1 MNYKVGIPQGLLF
14 YEYYPLWKEF
24 FSELGV
30 EVLLST
36 KTNKK
41 ILDSGVSNCVDDAC
55 LPVKVFHGHVIDLKD
70 KVDFLFVPKII
81 SVKKREFECPKILGL
96 PEMVSNTIK
105 DLPPIIDPEINLW
118 KSEKNISDSITELG
132 KVFNVNK
139 SKTKKAYKKAC
150 NKYYDVRRHLNSHV
164 IPIDAIKIYNKLLKN
179 TNFKKKDRLNIL
191 LLGHPYNIYD
201 EYISMNII
209 EKMVKQDINLITSDM
224 VDTKKINYYSKKIPK
239 RMFWTAG
246 RRLIGSAYSL
256 LEEEK
261 VNGIIYVSSFGC
273 GLDSILID
281 LVQRKASL
289 KNIPFTLLTID
300 EHTGEAGINTRIE
313 AFIDMMKWRLND
325 ENNISTHG

>member
-1 MNYKVGIPQGLLF
+1 MNNKVGIPQGLLF

-24 FSELGV
+24 FNELGV

-41 ILDSGVSNCVDDAC
+41 ILDNGVSNCVDDAC

-70 KVDFLFVPKII
+70 KVDFLFIPKII

-105 DLPPIIDPEINLW
+105 DLPPIIDPEINFW

-132 KVFNVNK
+132 KFFNVNK
-139 SKTKKAYKKAC
+139 SKTKKAYKKAY
-150 NKYYDVRRHLNSHV
+150 NKYYEVRRHLNSHV
-164 IPIDAIKIYNKLLKN
+164 IPIDAIKIYNKLLQN

-246 RRLIGSAYSL
+246 RRLIGAAYSL

-261 VNGIIYVSSFGC
+261 VNGIIYISSFGC

-281 LVQRKASL
+281 LVQRKANY